1 LTLDRELRLLQDS
14 VRRLL
19 TRDKLAAT
27 EVQIYVGLSSWISSR
42 PEGSLS
48 EEEKSELATG
58 VVRLNNMT
66 IEELV
71 KTVWNGGLVPHAA
84 ILEAIESTS
93 KKLTDA
99 LKHLRPDLH
108 P

>member
-1 LTLDRELRLLQDS
+1 LQDF
-14 VRRLL
+14 VKKFL

-27 EVQIYVGLSSWISSR
+27 EVQIYEALRSWISLR
-42 PEGSLS
+42 PEGSLT
-48 EEEKSELATG
+48 EEEKKELAAG

-93 KKLTDA
+93 KKLKDA